1 MATLKARVSMAEIQS
16 TMAEVVNIWQSDDKF
31 NQEDSTEEE
40 KHSSEEDKCKPGE
53 EKESAHKVLQNFAY
67 NMRNTVRDDKIAS
80 KVLSAD
86 EKNKIQDAI
95 DQAIHWL
102 DNNQLAE
109 ADEIKAKMK
118 ELEDMCF
125 PVMLKI
131 YDYKTKDQLN

>member
-1 MATLKARVSMAEIQS
+1 
-16 TMAEVVNIWQSDDKF
+16 
-31 NQEDSTEEE
+31 
-40 KHSSEEDKCKPGE
+40 
-53 EKESAHKVLQNFAY
+53 
-67 NMRNTVRDDKIAS
+67 MRNTVRDDKIAS

-109 ADEIKAKMK
+109 ADEIKAKRK

-125 PVMLKI
+125 PVMLKM